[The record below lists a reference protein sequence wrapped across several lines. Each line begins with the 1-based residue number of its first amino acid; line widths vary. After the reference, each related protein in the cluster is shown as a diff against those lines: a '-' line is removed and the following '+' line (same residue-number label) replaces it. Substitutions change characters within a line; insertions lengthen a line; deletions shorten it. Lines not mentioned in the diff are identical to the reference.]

1 MSFETLAFIGAG
13 NMASSL
19 ISGLIA
25 DGYPPECIRVSDT
38 QEALSRRLGERYG
51 VVVCADNH
59 EAVTSATI
67 VVLAV
72 KPQVMRPVLEGL
84 ADSLSKTHPLLLSI
98 AAGIA
103 CHSIQRWAGGL
114 KAIVRAM
121 PNTPAMV
128 QSGATG
134 LYATGDVSV
143 RQREVSE
150 SILRAVGITLWVET
164 EALIDAVTALS
175 GSGPAYFFLLMEAM
189 EEAGVQLGLDRVTAS
204 LLSQQTALGAG
215 RIAIESPEDPSELRR
230 RVTSPGGTTERAIAT
245 FEAGGLRELV
255 LQAMQAAQA
264 RAEALSHELGGEA

>member
-1 MSFETLAFIGAG
+1 MSYETLAFIGAG

-25 DGYPPECIRVSDT
+25 DGYPPERIRVSDT
-38 QEALSRRLGERYG
+38 QKAMSRNLGDRYG
-51 VVVCADNH
+51 VVVCSSNQ
-59 EAVTSATI
+59 EAVKSAAI

-72 KPQVMRPVLEGL
+72 KPQVLRMVLEDL
-84 ADSLSKTHPLLLSI
+84 RDSLKATSPLLLSI

-114 KAIVRAM
+114 SAIVRAM

-134 LYATGDVSV
+134 LYATQAVSE
-143 RQREVSE
+143 RQREVAE
-150 SILRAVGITLWVET
+150 SILRAVGITVWVQEET
-164 EALIDAVTALS
+164 LIDAVTALS
-175 GSGPAYFFLLMEAM
+175 GSGPAYYFLLMEAM
-189 EEAGVQLGLDRVTAS
+189 EEAGVQLGLDRQTAS

-215 RIAIESPEDPSELRR
+215 RIAIESPEDPAELRR

-245 FEAGGLRELV
+245 FESGGFRDLV
-255 LQAMQAAQA
+255 LSAMKAAKE
-264 RAEALSHELGGEA
+264 RAEVLSEELGGDA

>member
-1 MSFETLAFIGAG
+1 MSYETLAFIGAG

-25 DGYPPECIRVSDT
+25 DGYPPEHIRVSDT
-38 QEALSRRLGERYG
+38 QEAMSRSLGDRYG
-51 VVVCADNH
+51 VVVCASNQ
-59 EAVTSATI
+59 EAVKTAAI

-72 KPQVMRPVLEGL
+72 KPQVLRVVLEEL
-84 ADSLSKTHPLLLSI
+84 RDSLKTSSPLLLSI

-114 KAIVRAM
+114 GAIVRAM

-134 LYATGDVSV
+134 LYATEAVSE

-150 SILRAVGITLWVET
+150 SILRAVGITVWVREET
-164 EALIDAVTALS
+164 LIDAVTALS
-175 GSGPAYFFLLMEAM
+175 GSGPAYYFLLMEAM
-189 EEAGVQLGLDRVTAS
+189 AEAGVQLGLDRQTAS

-215 RIAIESPEDPSELRR
+215 RIAIESSEDPSELRR

-245 FEAGGLRELV
+245 FEEGGFRDLV
-255 LQAMQAAQA
+255 MSAMKAAKE
-264 RAEALSHELGGEA
+264 RAEVLSQELGGDA

>member
-1 MSFETLAFIGAG
+1 MRYETLAFIGAG

-25 DGYPPECIRVSDT
+25 DGYPPEKIRISDP
-38 QEALSRRLGERYG
+38 QAALSRNLGERYG

-59 EAVTSATI
+59 AAIVSAAV

-72 KPQVMRPVLEGL
+72 KPQVMRVVLEEL
-84 ADSLSKTHPLLLSI
+84 ADSLNRAQPLLLSI
-98 AAGIA
+98 AAGIS
-103 CHSIQRWAGGL
+103 CHSIQSWSGGL
-114 KAIVRAM
+114 KAIVRSM

-134 LYATGDVSV
+134 LFATQAVNA
-143 RQREVSE
+143 RQREIAE
-150 SILRAVGITLWVET
+150 SVLRSVGITVWVQE
-164 EALIDAVTALS
+164 ESLIDAVTALS

-189 EEAGVQLGLDRVTAS
+189 TEAGIELGLDRDTAS

-215 RIAIESPEDPSELRR
+215 RIAIESSEDPSELRR

-245 FEAGGLRELV
+245 FEAGGFRALV
-255 LQAMQAAQA
+255 ISAMKAAKD
-264 RAEALSHELGGEA
+264 RAEVLSRELGGAA

>member
-1 MSFETLAFIGAG
+1 MSYETLAFIGAG

-25 DGYPPECIRVSDT
+25 DGYPPDRIRVSDS
-38 QEALSRRLGERYG
+38 QLAMSQSLGDRFG
-51 VVVCADNH
+51 VVVCTSNQ
-59 EAVTSATI
+59 EAVASAAV

-72 KPQVMRPVLEGL
+72 KPQVMHGVLVDL
-84 ADSLSKTHPLLLSI
+84 KDCLKKTQPLLLSI

-103 CHSIQRWAGGL
+103 CHSIQRWSGEI
-114 KAIVRAM
+114 KAVVRTM

-134 LYATGDVSV
+134 LYATEAVSE
-143 RQREVSE
+143 RQREVAE
-150 SILRAVGITLWVET
+150 SILRAVGITVWVQDET
-164 EALIDAVTALS
+164 LIDAVTALS

-189 EEAGVQLGLDRVTAS
+189 TEAGIQLGLDRGTAS

-215 RIAIESPEDPSELRR
+215 RIAIESSEDPSELRR

-245 FEAGGLRELV
+245 FEAGGFRDLV
-255 LQAMQAAQA
+255 LSAMRAAKD
-264 RAEALSHELGGEA
+264 RAEVLSQELGGAE

>member
-1 MSFETLAFIGAG
+1 MSYETLAFIGAG

-25 DGYPPECIRVSDT
+25 DGYPPDRIRVSDPH
-38 QEALSRRLGERYG
+38 EAMSRSLGDRFG
-51 VVVCADNH
+51 VVVCASNH
-59 EAVTSATI
+59 EAASSAAV

-72 KPQVMRPVLEGL
+72 KPQVMRSVLEDL
-84 ADSLSKTHPLLLSI
+84 SDSLKKTKPLLLSI

-103 CHSIQRWAGGL
+103 CQSIQRWSCGL
-114 KAIVRAM
+114 NAIVRTM

-134 LYATGDVSV
+134 LYATQAVSD
-143 RQREVSE
+143 RQREVAE
-150 SILRAVGITLWVET
+150 SILRAVGITVWVQE

-189 EEAGVQLGLDRVTAS
+189 TDAGIELGLDRETAS

-215 RIAIESPEDPSELRR
+215 RVAIESSEDPSELRR

-245 FEAGGLRELV
+245 FESGGFRDLV
-255 LQAMQAAQA
+255 LSAMKAAKD
-264 RAEALSHELGGEA
+264 RAEVLSQELGGEA